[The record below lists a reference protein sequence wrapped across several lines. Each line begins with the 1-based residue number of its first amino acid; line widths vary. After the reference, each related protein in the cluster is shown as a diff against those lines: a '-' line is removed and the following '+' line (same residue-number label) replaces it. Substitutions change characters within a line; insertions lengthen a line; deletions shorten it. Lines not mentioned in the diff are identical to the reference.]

1 MMASLTNIRG
11 NTCKFDPKQRET
23 SKSEIL
29 SPCTLSFNISS
40 QNPEHMKIQC
50 NMSDL
55 CLNVS
60 PRSIQIIMKSANTF
74 MESMQENDISDLN
87 NEASS
92 IDEDFNDIW
101 KAKRYD
107 FKKFWF
113 LKQSE
118 DVPEGTEATEQNTLS
133 SANTYKSEMD
143 QQAILMINNVIIK
156 IESADVGHLPLLRLE
171 SSISLNIQDFYSKR

>member
-1 MMASLTNIRG
+1 MVGEAKSMMASLTNIRG

-60 PRSIQIIMKSANTF
+60 PRSIQIIMK
-74 MESMQENDISDLN
+74 
-87 NEASS
+87 
-92 IDEDFNDIW
+92 
-101 KAKRYD
+101 R
-107 FKKFWF
+107 
-113 LKQSE
+113 
-118 DVPEGTEATEQNTLS
+118 
-133 SANTYKSEMD
+133 
-143 QQAILMINNVIIK
+143 
-156 IESADVGHLPLLRLE
+156 
-171 SSISLNIQDFYSKR
+171 